1 MVPEPKVIETRIF
14 ATVPKELWLDDRDSD
29 FTRDIFH
36 GQRVGSFLEG
46 PSFDRA
52 GNLLMVDI
60 AHGRIFKLTP
70 QGAWSVLTQ
79 YDGFP
84 NGLKVHAD
92 GRVFVADRRNGVM
105 VIDPVNGKV
114 ETFIGP
120 DRLPGYKGLN
130 DLFFASNGDLY
141 FTDQGD
147 TGLHDPT
154 GRVFKR
160 SAATGQ
166 LTCLISNVPSPNG
179 LVMDPKE
186 TMLYVAVTRAN
197 CVWRMPMRADGSFHR
212 VGLFCQLVGGW
223 GPDGM
228 AVDAAGNLVIA
239 HAGGGAVWVWSPLG
253 LPLYRVVACDG
264 GLLTTNVAYGGPH
277 GKTLY
282 ITNSL
287 SNNVLT
293 AEMPVAGQ
301 PMYGLTGKSAT

>member
-1 MVPEPKVIETRIF
+1 MVPEPKVIATKIF
-14 ATVPKELWLDDRDSD
+14 STVPKELLLGDRDSS

-36 GQRVGSFLEG
+36 GQRLGSFLEG
-46 PSFDRA
+46 PSFDRS

-60 AHGRIFKLTP
+60 AHGRIFRLSPK
-70 QGAWSVLTQ
+70 GDWSVVTQ

-92 GRVFVADRRNGVM
+92 GRLFVTDRRNGIM
-105 VIDPVNGKV
+105 VVDPVNGKV

-120 DRLPGYKGLN
+120 DRLPGYKGVN
-130 DLFFASNGDLY
+130 DLFFANNGDLY
-141 FTDQGD
+141 FTDQGE

-154 GRVFKR
+154 GRVFKFDT
-160 SAATGQ
+160 SGK
-166 LTCLISNVPSPNG
+166 LTCLIANVPSPNG

-186 TMLYVAVTRAN
+186 TMLYIAVTRAN
-197 CVWRMPMRADGSFHR
+197 CVWRMPIRSDGSIHR

-228 AVDAAGNLVIA
+228 AVDAAGNLVVA
-239 HAGGGAVWVWSPLG
+239 HAGGAAVWVWSPSG

-264 GLLTTNVAYGGPH
+264 GLLTTNVAYGGAH
-277 GKTLY
+277 GRTLY

-301 PMYGLTGKSAT
+301 PMFGQMEKTGG

>member
-1 MVPEPKVIETRIF
+1 MVPEPKVIETKVF
-14 ATVPKELWLDDRDSD
+14 ATVPPELQFADRDSK

-36 GQRVGSFLEG
+36 GQRIGSFLEG

-52 GNLLMVDI
+52 GNLFMVDV
-60 AHGRIFKLTP
+60 AHGRIFRLTSK
-70 QGAWSVLTQ
+70 GEWSVVTT

-84 NGLKVHAD
+84 NGLKIHKD
-92 GRVFVADRRNGVM
+92 GRLFVADRANGIM
-105 VIDPVNGKV
+105 VVDPVNGKV

-120 DRLPGYKGLN
+120 DQLPGYKGCN

-141 FTDQGD
+141 FTDQGE

-154 GRVFKR
+154 GRVFVRRVSGK
-160 SAATGQ
+160 
-166 LTCLISNVPSPNG
+166 LECLISNVPSPNG

-228 AVDAAGNLVIA
+228 AVDTQGNVLMA
-239 HAGGGAVWVWSPLG
+239 HAGGAAVWVWSPMG
-253 LPLYRVVACDG
+253 LPLYRVTACDG
-264 GLLTTNVAYGGPH
+264 GPLTTNVAYGGPANR
-277 GKTLY
+277 TLY

-287 SNNVLT
+287 SNTVLT
-293 AEMPVAGQ
+293 AEMPFAGQ
-301 PMYGLTGKSAT
+301 PMFGLT